1 MGFGP
6 FDHIFKRYWGVA
18 FYGEFTELL
27 VAHLHIA
34 HINDSGQELVF
45 CGVHDGIGVNGD
57 QQFLSF
63 AVYSNAVVIILVL
76 VRGETYENILGNPT
90 GYRPLFR
97 ILNFEKIR
105 HGRQYVQSL
114 RMTGHIDQPHF
125 KRVRLEQ
132 LVARELDHFGLDRE
146 DAVAAYFLIVVW
158 G

>member
-6 FDHIFKRYWGVA
+6 FDHIFKRYRSIA
-18 FYGEFTELL
+18 FYGEFPEFL

-34 HINDSGQELVF
+34 HVDDSRQELVF
-45 CGVHDGIGVNGD
+45 CGVHDWIGVNGD
-57 QQFLSF
+57 QQFLAF

-90 GYRPLFR
+90 GYRTLFR
-97 ILNFEKIR
+97 ILYFEKIR
-105 HGRQYVQSL
+105 HWRQYVQSL

-125 KRVRLEQ
+125 QRMCLEQ

-146 DAVAAYFLIVVW
+146 DAVAAYFLVVVW